1 MRDSGFL
8 YNPDRNPY
16 INKISK
22 NAKGFTLEHIVNKRK
37 KTLLEYMR
45 TLHRNIGFFVIG
57 LTLIYSLSGI
67 VLVYRTTDF
76 LKQDTPVQKTIAKNI
91 DSTELAKV
99 LRVKEINII
108 KTEGNTLF
116 FKAGAAIHN
125 GKYDKA
131 TGMISYTEK
140 QLPAILNK
148 LNGLHKASS
157 RDSVHIF
164 SVIYGLL
171 LCFLAVSS
179 FWMIKPGTQ
188 LFRKGIYISM
198 AGFVTA
204 IVLLFV

>member
-1 MRDSGFL
+1 M
-8 YNPDRNPY
+8 
-16 INKISK
+16 
-22 NAKGFTLEHIVNKRK
+22 LELIANKRK

-57 LTLIYSLSGI
+57 LTIIYSLSGI

-76 LKQDTPVQKTIAKNI
+76 LKQDTLVQKTIAKNM
-91 DSTELAKV
+91 DPVALAQV
-99 LRVKEINII
+99 LRVKEINVAKI
-108 KTEGNTLF
+108 EGDAVSF
-116 FKAGAAIHN
+116 HAGATIQN

-131 TGMISYTEK
+131 TGMVSYTEK

-157 RDSVHIF
+157 RDTVHMVSV
-164 SVIYGLL
+164 VYGLL

-188 LFRKGIYISM
+188 MFRKGITLSV
-198 AGFVTA
+198 AGGVAA
-204 IVLLFV
+204 IILLFL

>member
-1 MRDSGFL
+1 M
-8 YNPDRNPY
+8 
-16 INKISK
+16 
-22 NAKGFTLEHIVNKRK
+22 EHIVNKRK

-116 FKAGAAIHN
+116 FKAGAAIQN

-131 TGMISYTEK
+131 TGMLSYTEK